1 MAAGGST
8 RGLTFLRRPGSS
20 RTGGNGG
27 GRGRGG
33 GCGRGRGGGRGG
45 AAAGG
50 VGLRRRVLEAAP
62 DGLVLVEDR
71 QRRQAAARGVGV
83 PAPEQR
89 PLAIGAVALQHAE
102 DQPVHAVED
111 AELEDVGAQEAPDG
125 AAENLLGAGP
135 LALLPLL
142 RGAPEAVL
150 LDPPE
155 VLVQRIGHVVL
166 HRVAQDRSGAA
177 G

>member
-45 AAAGG
+45 AAAG
-50 VGLRRRVLEAAP
+50 VVALRRRVLEAAP

-83 PAPEQR
+83 PAPEQG
-89 PLAIGAVALQHAE
+89 PFAVGAERLQHAE
-102 DQPVHAVED
+102 HLAVHAVED
-111 AELEDVGAQEAPDG
+111 AELEEIGAEEAPG
-125 AAENLLGAGP
+125 
-135 LALLPLL
+135 
-142 RGAPEAVL
+142 
-150 LDPPE
+150 
-155 VLVQRIGHVVL
+155 
-166 HRVAQDRSGAA
+166 
-177 G
+177 